1 MCQTDV
7 IRKYLHYGNR
17 LRCRNDLKQ
26 KMSLFK
32 ERNEQKIV
40 IQLEVHLGPYFAGT
54 YLIMDVLFVHVV
66 FFAFSDLSTTS
77 LLSRSVPS
85 NSYASAASPPILQDG
100 SSSPMSST
108 SGASSLGSSW
118 TPRGQLQ
125 PSPPGLHSSR
135 ATPTASSSS
144 VQQAVANLTEAE
156 ALLQL
161 SHCQESDEGIVS
173 DQSSVADPEDP
184 TAKRSKVRINKN
196 RYPFG
201 ILGTLSGYLV
211 PFWDIRYSFW
221 H

>member
-1 MCQTDV
+1 MKDLIHSSFFVCQTDV

-40 IQLEVHLGPYFAGT
+40 IQLEVHSGPYFAGT

-184 TAKRSKVRINKN
+184 TAKRSKVSKN
-196 RYPFG
+196 QNSY
-201 ILGTLSGYLV
+201 LSL
-211 PFWDIRYSFW
+211 
-221 H
+221 

>member
-1 MCQTDV
+1 MSKWPQTKNV
-7 IRKYLHYGNR
+7 SIQGK
-17 LRCRNDLKQ
+17 KWT
-26 KMSLFK
+26 
-32 ERNEQKIV
+32 KIV

-54 YLIMDVLFVHVV
+54 SLIMDVLFVHVV

-184 TAKRSKVRINKN
+184 TAKRSKVRNNKI

-201 ILGTLSGYLV
+201 TFGILFGLGTFLWY
-211 PFWDIRYSFW
+211 
-221 H
+221 

>member
-1 MCQTDV
+1 MKDLIHSSFFVCQTDV

-184 TAKRSKVRINKN
+184 TAKRSKVRNYN
-196 RYPFG
+196 N
-201 ILGTLSGYLV
+201 
-211 PFWDIRYSFW
+211 
-221 H
+221 

>member
-1 MCQTDV
+1 MSSQCSVMHCSTRV
-7 IRKYLHYGNR
+7 FVHNYS
-17 LRCRNDLKQ
+17 NDL
-26 KMSLFK
+26 MS
-32 ERNEQKIV
+32 
-40 IQLEVHLGPYFAGT
+40 
-54 YLIMDVLFVHVV
+54 

-85 NSYASAASPPILQDG
+85 NSYASAASPPIQDG

-118 TPRGQLQ
+118 TPRGQQ
-125 PSPPGLHSSR
+125 PSPPSGLHNSR
-135 ATPTASSSS
+135 ATATPTASSSS
-144 VQQAVANLTEAE
+144 QAVANLTEAE

-184 TAKRSKVRINKN
+184 TAKRSKVRPDFLFLRIYKSMTTSDLQSKCDSKASL
-196 RYPFG
+196 G
-201 ILGTLSGYLV
+201 ILGQ
-211 PFWDIRYSFW
+211 

>member
-201 ILGTLSGYLV
+201 ILGTLLGY
-211 PFWDIRYSFW
+211 
-221 H
+221 